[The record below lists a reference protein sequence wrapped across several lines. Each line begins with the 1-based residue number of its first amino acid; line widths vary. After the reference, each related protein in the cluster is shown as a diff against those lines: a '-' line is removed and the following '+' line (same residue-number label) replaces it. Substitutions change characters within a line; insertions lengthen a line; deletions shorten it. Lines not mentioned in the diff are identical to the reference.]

1 MNSVAATTPAEDIS
15 FEQWIFRKSPVGTAA
30 TTAIL
35 FVIVVGSYVLIALL
49 SHAPLFDSS
58 SRELH
63 IASYAWPALVLS
75 LLMTTVLGMQRYT
88 RIREQADEP
97 AFHAIAPG
105 ASSAASILRP
115 ASPKRMLLANIVG
128 VPAGIVL
135 ALATVPS
142 NFPTHY
148 PALFAWNVAI
158 NMFLSALFVRG
169 VIMTMQ
175 GGRAFARMIEHDLQ
189 IDLLHVDKLAVI
201 GRHSARNALIWF
213 TVAAIACLFFVGGG
227 FDTTIIVILVACAGM
242 GLWIFLRPME
252 HVHRRIRAEKA
263 VELDRL
269 RNEIGRIRDEAAR
282 DPSAAARLQG
292 LLAYEAR
299 IQAVHEW
306 PFDQTTLVRV
316 AAYVLIP
323 AIPWFGEAF
332 VGDLIQRLAH

>member
-1 MNSVAATTPAEDIS
+1 MSSIAAAAPTEDVS
-15 FEQWIFRKSPVGTAA
+15 FEQRLFLKSPVGTAA
-30 TTAIL
+30 TSAIL
-35 FVIVVGSYVLIALL
+35 FFCLAGSYVLIALL
-49 SHAPLFDSS
+49 SHAPLFDSG

-63 IASYAWPALVLS
+63 VTTYAWPALVLS

-88 RIREQADEP
+88 RIRERADEP
-97 AFHAIAPG
+97 AFRAIAPG
-105 ASSAASILRP
+105 APSAATILRP
-115 ASPKRMLLANIVG
+115 ASRKRMLLANILG
-128 VPAGIVL
+128 IPAGIVL
-135 ALATVPS
+135 ACATVPV
-142 NFPTHY
+142 NFLIHY
-148 PALFAWNVAI
+148 PALFAWNVTI
-158 NMFLSALFVRG
+158 NIFLSALFVRG
-169 VIMTMQ
+169 VIMTTQ
-175 GGRAFARMIEHDLQ
+175 GGRAFAHMIEHDLR

-227 FDTTIIVILVACAGM
+227 IDTTIIAILAACAGM

-263 VELDRL
+263 HELDRL
-269 RNEIGRIRDEAAR
+269 RDEIGAIRDEAAR
-282 DPSAAARLQG
+282 DPSAATRLQG

-316 AAYVLIP
+316 ATYVLIP

-332 VGDLIQRLAH
+332 VSDLIQRVAH

>member
-1 MNSVAATTPAEDIS
+1 MTLATAPVEGIS
-15 FEQWIFRKSPVGTAA
+15 FEQRLFLKSPVGTAA
-30 TTAIL
+30 TSAIL
-35 FVIVVGSYVLIALL
+35 FIIVAGSYVLIALL
-49 SHAPLFDSS
+49 SRAPLFDSS
-58 SRELH
+58 PRGLH
-63 IASYAWPALVLS
+63 IAPYAWPALILS
-75 LLMTTVLGMQRYT
+75 LLVTTVLGMQRYT

-97 AFHAIAPG
+97 AFRAIAPG
-105 ASSAASILRP
+105 ASSVASILRP
-115 ASPKRMLLANIVG
+115 AMPRRMLLANILG
-128 VPAGIVL
+128 VLAGIVL
-135 ALATVPS
+135 AYVTIPT
-142 NFPTHY
+142 NFPMHY

-158 NMFLSALFVRG
+158 NIFLSTLFVRG
-169 VIMTMQ
+169 VIMTTQ
-175 GGRAFARMIEHDLQ
+175 GGRAFAHMIEHDLR

-227 FDTTIIVILVACAGM
+227 IDSTIIAILAACAGM

-252 HVHRRIRAEKA
+252 HVHRRIRAEKTI
-263 VELDRL
+263 ELDRL
-269 RNEIGRIRDEAAR
+269 RDEIGRIRDEAVR

-332 VGDLIQRLAH
+332 VSDLIQRVAH

>member
-1 MNSVAATTPAEDIS
+1 MSSAAASTDDTS
-15 FEQWIFRKSPVGTAA
+15 FEQKIFQRSPVGTAA
-30 TTAIL
+30 TSAVL
-35 FVIVVGSYVLIALL
+35 FIFVAGSYVAIALITG
-49 SHAPLFDSS
+49 APLFEGG
-58 SRELH
+58 SRAWH
-63 IASYAWPALVLS
+63 VTAYAWPAFVLS
-75 LLMTTVLGMQRYT
+75 LLTTTVLGMQRYT
-88 RIREQADEP
+88 RMREQDDEP
-97 AFHAIAPG
+97 LFRAIAPG
-105 ASSAASILRP
+105 ASSAATILRP
-115 ASPKRMLLANIVG
+115 ASRKRMWLANIIG
-128 VPAGIVL
+128 IPAGI
-135 ALATVPS
+135 ALAYLTVPA
-142 NFPTHY
+142 NFPVRY

-158 NMFLSALFVRG
+158 NVILSALFVRG
-169 VIMTMQ
+169 VIMTTQ
-175 GGRAFARMIEHDLQ
+175 GGRAFAHMIEHDLR

-227 FDTTIIVILVACAGM
+227 IDTMIVVILAACAGM

-263 VELDRL
+263 TELDRL
-269 RNEIGRIRDEAAR
+269 RDEIGRIGDEAAR
-282 DPSAAARLQG
+282 DPSAATRLQG

-332 VGDLIQRLAH
+332 VSDLIQRLAH

>member
-1 MNSVAATTPAEDIS
+1 
-15 FEQWIFRKSPVGTAA
+15 
-30 TTAIL
+30 
-35 FVIVVGSYVLIALL
+35 
-49 SHAPLFDSS
+49 
-58 SRELH
+58 
-63 IASYAWPALVLS
+63 
-75 LLMTTVLGMQRYT
+75 
-88 RIREQADEP
+88 
-97 AFHAIAPG
+97 
-105 ASSAASILRP
+105 
-115 ASPKRMLLANIVG
+115 MLLANIPG
-128 VPAGIVL
+128 ILAGIVL
-135 ALATVPS
+135 AFATIPA
-142 NFPTHY
+142 NFPMRY
-148 PALFAWNVAI
+148 PALFAWNIAI
-158 NMFLSALFVRG
+158 NIFLSTLFVRG
-169 VIMTMQ
+169 VIMTTQ
-175 GGRAFARMIEHDLQ
+175 GGRAFSHMIEHDLR

-227 FDTTIIVILVACAGM
+227 IDSTIIAILAACAGM

-263 VELDRL
+263 IELDRL
-269 RNEIGRIRDEAAR
+269 RDEIGRIRDEAAR

-332 VGDLIQRLAH
+332 VSDLIQRVAH

>member
-1 MNSVAATTPAEDIS
+1 
-15 FEQWIFRKSPVGTAA
+15 
-30 TTAIL
+30 
-35 FVIVVGSYVLIALL
+35 
-49 SHAPLFDSS
+49 
-58 SRELH
+58 
-63 IASYAWPALVLS
+63 
-75 LLMTTVLGMQRYT
+75 
-88 RIREQADEP
+88 
-97 AFHAIAPG
+97 
-105 ASSAASILRP
+105 
-115 ASPKRMLLANIVG
+115 MLLANIVG

-135 ALATVPS
+135 AFATVPS

-158 NMFLSALFVRG
+158 NMLLSVLFVRG

-227 FDTTIIVILVACAGM
+227 FDTTIIVILAACAGM

-282 DPSAAARLQG
+282 DPAAAARLQG